1 MSRKKSKTLRSNKR
15 ATQQQKAEEK
25 FEWFEKWA
33 GPGLIVIV
41 FSLMAFWSWRKWPD
55 LLVDFGQQLY
65 IPWQL
70 ASGKLLY
77 KDIVIL
83 HGPLSQY
90 FNAFWFKLFGPSLT
104 VLIFV
109 NLAILAGITVVLYK
123 TDPPVRRFLNCD
135 YRLSCFADFVR
146 LFAVR
151 PESATTTTSPLIPTS
166 PLMGLL

>member
-1 MSRKKSKTLRSNKR
+1 MSRKKSKTFPSNTP
-15 ATQQQKAEEK
+15 AMQQQTDREK

-33 GPGLIVIV
+33 GPCVIVIV
-41 FSLMAFWSWRKWPD
+41 FPVMALWSWRKWPD

-83 HGPLSQY
+83 HGPFSQY
-90 FNAFWFKLFGPSLT
+90 FNSFWFKLFGPSLT

-109 NLAILAGITVVLYK
+109 NLAIL
-123 TDPPVRRFLNCD
+123 
-135 YRLSCFADFVR
+135 
-146 LFAVR
+146 
-151 PESATTTTSPLIPTS
+151 
-166 PLMGLL
+166 